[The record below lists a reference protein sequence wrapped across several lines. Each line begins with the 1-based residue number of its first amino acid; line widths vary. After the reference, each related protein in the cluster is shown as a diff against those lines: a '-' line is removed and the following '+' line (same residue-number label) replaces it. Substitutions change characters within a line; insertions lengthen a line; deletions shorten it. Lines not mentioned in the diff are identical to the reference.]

1 MGGDIEI
8 RSLAGVP
15 HERIVAAFLEAFADY
30 AVAMPADAGY
40 YRSRWGMEGVRP
52 DCSFGAFCGGQ
63 LVAFVLH
70 AVDERAGRLLAYNAG
85 TGVVPAWRGRGLTG
99 RLYAAALPVLRAFGV
114 EASLLEV
121 LTENAAAIR
130 AYRKAGFS
138 VKRLLRCYRGHFDA
152 AASAALRCEVRELG
166 PAASAEVG
174 FAGGAAGTELPAWS
188 NHPRCY
194 AADAGARRYRVVT
207 GGGSEA
213 ELVFNAGSGRIYEL
227 RTEETDS
234 AVMAGMVAACCG
246 PFQVEKKLVNL
257 LPDSEPLAAAL
268 EALGMERYVS
278 QYEMWREK
286 TEG

>member
-1 MGGDIEI
+1 MGGDIAI

-30 AVAMPADAGY
+30 AVAMPADAEY
-40 YRSRWGMEGVRP
+40 YRARWGMEGVRP
-52 DCSFGAFCGGQ
+52 DCSFGAFSGGR

-70 AVDERAGRLLAYNAG
+70 AVDERGGRLLAYNAG

-99 RLYAAALPVLRAFGV
+99 QLYAAALPVLSARGV
-114 EASLLEV
+114 GACLLEV
-121 LTENAAAIR
+121 LTGNAPAIR

-152 AASAALRCEVRELG
+152 GAAEALRCEVRALG
-166 PAASAEVG
+166 PAADGGVA
-174 FAGGAAGTELPAWS
+174 GAASGAELPAWS

-207 GGGSEA
+207 GGGSAA
-213 ELVFNAGSGRIYEL
+213 ELVFNAGTGRIYEL
-227 RTEETDS
+227 QTGETDS
-234 AVMAGMVAACCG
+234 AVIAGMVAACCG

-268 EALGMERYVS
+268 EALGMECYVS
-278 QYEMWREK
+278 QFEMWREK
-286 TEG
+286 TEV